1 MGDPFSIS
9 VNIGGLIQLADLVVN
24 RTWPFLKEAKNQR
37 SEVSKLSS
45 EVASL
50 AGTLH
55 SLRLLSEG
63 SLVPIKHE
71 NILECQTILEGLQDK
86 LKKADGTS
94 SGKRD
99 QVKKLAQQLRFP
111 YERAEMQQILQRL
124 ERLKSTFNLTLT
136 AESIASQIDLKVDV
150 KTVKEE
156 LFRRK
161 ELEAK
166 IELDEKRKKVLNFFG
181 CVGPKDNHAMS
192 LKLRHEGT
200 GLWLLKDPRFNEWL
214 RNCDSHIWFY
224 GIPGAG
230 KTVLASLI
238 IEKVLQVCK
247 PSEAVAYF
255 YCDYKDTAKQD
266 PCHILASIASQIA
279 IQHEKACEI
288 LEEEH
293 RKIHPSTADVKHL
306 KSESLVSLL
315 KKQLCLFDF
324 TTLIID
330 GLDECGDN
338 TANVLD
344 HLVLLAQ
351 ESRLPLRLAILS
363 RDEFIIRKRLPEID
377 CESISIAASST
388 DIRLYAASEIEQ
400 RVRSGRLLVENP
412 SAKELILQKLI
423 DKAQGM

>member
-1 MGDPFSIS
+1 MGDPFNIS
-9 VNIGGLIQLADLVVN
+9 VSIGGLIQLADLVVN
-24 RTWPFLKEAKNQR
+24 KTWPFLREAKNQR

-63 SLVPIKHE
+63 SSVPIKHE
-71 NILECQTILEGLQDK
+71 KILECQMILESLQDK

-99 QVKKLAQQLRFP
+99 QVKKLAQQLCFP
-111 YERAEMQQILQRL
+111 YERVEMQQILQRL

-200 GLWLLKDPRFNEWL
+200 GLWLHF
-214 RNCDSHIWFY
+214 
-224 GIPGAG
+224 
-230 KTVLASLI
+230 
-238 IEKVLQVCK
+238 
-247 PSEAVAYF
+247 
-255 YCDYKDTAKQD
+255 
-266 PCHILASIASQIA
+266 
-279 IQHEKACEI
+279 
-288 LEEEH
+288 
-293 RKIHPSTADVKHL
+293 
-306 KSESLVSLL
+306 
-315 KKQLCLFDF
+315 
-324 TTLIID
+324 
-330 GLDECGDN
+330 
-338 TANVLD
+338 
-344 HLVLLAQ
+344 
-351 ESRLPLRLAILS
+351 
-363 RDEFIIRKRLPEID
+363 
-377 CESISIAASST
+377 
-388 DIRLYAASEIEQ
+388 
-400 RVRSGRLLVENP
+400 
-412 SAKELILQKLI
+412 
-423 DKAQGM
+423 